1 MSPAERIY
9 DLLLRLFPAKHRQDY
24 ADAMLLHA
32 RDLNRDANQVGRWKV
47 ARLCISLIKDG
58 LWNAWMEHWE
68 VSMAN
73 NRGIVPASWLVVLL
87 AALPGLL
94 ILVTRRLP
102 GQLKLLP
109 QETWYLYLA
118 LLVIGVPIIW
128 WRIKSFPLWALLP
141 FGALAWSLVFVA
153 GMGLSDL
160 GNSLGILTRN
170 PAGMQWGIALMN
182 IAVIALIMPVMLRGK
197 HLKRMAWILGG
208 IILAGNIVIALF
220 YSLYESRTGAIF
232 SGLTYYFTTAGIGP
246 LEGLMLVALGMLFAR
261 EHGVLAILVLIGGYS
276 YMFADS
282 DYLFGHPQRDWA
294 WLTTY
299 FAAITILFLVVV
311 PVALLRAKTR
321 LGRALAIFVPVF
333 SFHVLRFTVPLL
345 VIPEPVRISQGEL
358 VWVLN
363 ILLMFVLAW
372 VVYSQLGD
380 EGRISVTES
389 QSNLESAMG

>member
-1 MSPAERIY
+1 MNPAERIY
-9 DLLLRLFPAKHRQDY
+9 HLLLRLYPAKHRQDY
-24 ADAMLLHA
+24 GEAMLLHA
-32 RDLNRDANQVGRWKV
+32 RDLSRDASQVGRWKV
-47 ARLCISLIKDG
+47 AWLFINLVKDG

-73 NRGIVPASWLVVLL
+73 NRRIVPASWLVVLL

-102 GQLKLLP
+102 GQLKLFP
-109 QETWYLYLA
+109 MATWYLYMA

-128 WRIKSFPLWALLP
+128 WRIKRFPVWALLP
-141 FGALAWSLVFVA
+141 LGALAWSLVFAA
-153 GMGLSDL
+153 GTGLSDL

-170 PAGMQWGIALMN
+170 PAGMQWGIVLLN
-182 IAVIALIMPVMLRGK
+182 IAAIVVIMPIVLRGQ
-197 HLKRMAWILGG
+197 HLPRMAWVLGG
-208 IILAGNIVIALF
+208 IILAGNIVIALY
-220 YSLYESRTGAIF
+220 YSLYESGAGELF
-232 SGLTYYFTTAGIGP
+232 ASLVRYFAIAGIGP
-246 LEGLMLVALGMLFAR
+246 LEGLMLVALGMLFAQ

-282 DYLFGHPQRDWA
+282 DYLFGYPQRDWA

-299 FAAITILFLVVV
+299 FAAITLLFLVVV

-321 LGRALAIFVPVF
+321 LGRALAIFVPVI

-345 VIPEPVRISQGEL
+345 VIPEPIRINQGEL

-380 EGRISVTES
+380 AGRISANENPL
-389 QSNLESAMG
+389 NLDSVVN